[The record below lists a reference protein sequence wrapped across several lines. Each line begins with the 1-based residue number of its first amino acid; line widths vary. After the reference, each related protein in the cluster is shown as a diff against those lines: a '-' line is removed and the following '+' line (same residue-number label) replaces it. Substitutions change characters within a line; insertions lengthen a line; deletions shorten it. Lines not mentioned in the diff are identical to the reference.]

1 MNQEVRL
8 EGIEVDL
15 PIGNIAVN
23 LRERK
28 EVVHL
33 IVDRENRGLDRE
45 KGEQKGIVRK
55 INAILEES
63 RDHQNVIKAKKR
75 KKIKTK
81 VVIKT

>member
-1 MNQEVRL
+1 MRL

-15 PIGNIAVN
+15 PIRDIAVN
-23 LRERK
+23 LREGK

-45 KGEQKGIVRK
+45 KGVQKVIVRK

-63 RDHQNVIKAKKR
+63 RDHQNAIKAKKR
-75 KKIKTK
+75 KKIKKK